1 MANAAVPLH
10 SRVQGCGRPVVLLHP
25 AGLDHHAMDGVAQAL
40 AAAPAHVRQ
49 VVSADLR
56 GHGRSPDAAP
66 GTPLAD
72 YAADVAA
79 LIERVCTE
87 PAIVL
92 GLSFGGMVAQ
102 ELALR
107 HPEAVAGL
115 VLCGC
120 TATFADELRPLLRR
134 RGTDALRDGMASVVD
149 ATLDRWLTPAA
160 RHGTLADGIGAAL
173 LRNEP
178 SNWCAT
184 WHAIAGHDALARL
197 GALRLPAAVIA
208 GELDAATPAAA
219 SRQLAGAISGARWMC
234 VSGAPHM
241 MQMEC
246 AAGFNAAVEA
256 FLETQATAARTDGA
270 GAAS

>member
-1 MANAAVPLH
+1 MASAAASLH
-10 SRVQGCGRPVVLLHP
+10 CRVQGCGSPVVLLHP
-25 AGLDHHAMDGVAQAL
+25 AGLDHQAMDGVAHAL
-40 AAAPAHVRQ
+40 ASAPARARQ
-49 VVSADLR
+49 VVSVDLR

-66 GTPLAD
+66 GTQLAD

-79 LIERVCTE
+79 LIERVCAE

-107 HPEAVAGL
+107 HPGAVAGL

-120 TATFADELRPLLRR
+120 TATFADELRPLLRQ
-134 RGTDALRDGMASVVD
+134 RGTDAVRDGMASVVD

-160 RHGTLADGIGAAL
+160 RNGALAAGIGAAL
-173 LRNEP
+173 LRNKTA
-178 SNWCAT
+178 NWSAT
-184 WHAIAGHDALARL
+184 WHAIAEHDALQRL

-246 AAGFNAAVEA
+246 GAAFNAAVQA
-256 FLETQATAARTDGA
+256 FLDTQEAAARTGSA